1 MDEATLRAYD
11 RVALDFAAEWE
22 AQPPPS
28 DLHDAV
34 RRFFLP
40 GPTADIGCGSGRDAA
55 WLWEQGYPAEG
66 FDASEALLAEARRR
80 HPAIRFRHAVLPGL
94 EGIKPE
100 SFANILCE
108 TVIMHLEPAAVVPAV
123 ARMLEILVP
132 GGVLYLSWR
141 VTEGEDRRD
150 GYGRLY
156 AALDPQPVLER
167 LEAGGILLDEEA
179 DSLSSSR
186 PIRRLVARKALA

>member
-1 MDEATLRAYD
+1 MDEPTLRAYD
-11 RVALDFAAEWE
+11 RMAPDFAADWE
-22 AQPPPS
+22 AQPAPA
-28 DLHDAV
+28 DLHDAA

-55 WLWEQGYPAEG
+55 WLREQGYPVEG
-66 FDASEALLAEARRR
+66 FDASEGLLAEARRR
-80 HPAIRFRHAVLPGL
+80 HPAIRFRRAVLPGL
-94 EGIKPE
+94 AGIAPG

-108 TVIMHLEPAAVVPAV
+108 TVIMHLEPATVVPAV

-141 VTEGEDRRD
+141 VTEEADRRD
-150 GYGRLY
+150 GHGRLY
-156 AALDPQPVLER
+156 TAFDPRPVLEM

-179 DSLSSSR
+179 DSLSSGR
-186 PIRRLVARKALA
+186 PVRRVVARKALA